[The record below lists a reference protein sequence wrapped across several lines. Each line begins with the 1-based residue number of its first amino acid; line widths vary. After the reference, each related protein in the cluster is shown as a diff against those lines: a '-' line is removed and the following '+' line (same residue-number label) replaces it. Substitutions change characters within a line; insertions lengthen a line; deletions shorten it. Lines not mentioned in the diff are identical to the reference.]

1 MSIEVLLA
9 KEDNAI
15 FYCPDT
21 GYLIRVENLPKPD
34 KVPKEGLLQ
43 RSKISGIKVDKSPDF
58 DVLKGSIQWPE
69 LANIYQ
75 ELDTIHSEEI
85 EYHLILEEDETL
97 VNTIDTINMDSFH
110 SIGCYQYHTE
120 FSKIFYK
127 NR

>member
-9 KEDNAI
+9 KENNAI

-21 GYLIRVENLPKPD
+21 GYLIRVENLPDPD
-34 KVPKEGLLQ
+34 KIPKGGLLE
-43 RSKISGIKVDKSPDF
+43 RSKIYGIKVDKSPEW
-58 DVLKGSIQWPE
+58 DVLKGAGDWPE

-75 ELDTIHSEEI
+75 ELDTTHDEEI
-85 EYHLILEEDETL
+85 EYHLILEENEDL

-120 FSKIFYK
+120 FNKIFYK